1 MTLFCIVFLVSLF
14 SINRGGGGRGVSK
27 IPLRNRGRGHIAD
40 VTDCYKGGGRA
51 KFSPK
56 TALRNV

>member
-14 SINRGGGGRGVSK
+14 SINRVGGRGVSK

-40 VTDCYKGGGRA
+40 VTDCFKGGGRA